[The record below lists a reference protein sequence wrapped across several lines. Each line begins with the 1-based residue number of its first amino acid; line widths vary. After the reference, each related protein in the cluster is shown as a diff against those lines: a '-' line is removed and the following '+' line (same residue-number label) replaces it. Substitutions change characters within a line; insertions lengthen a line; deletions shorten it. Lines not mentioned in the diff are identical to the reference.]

1 MSVVKFSEVAHRAN
15 TKEDR
20 FNTDKIY
27 YVGGEH
33 IEPGELFIHDKGIIK
48 GSTIG
53 PMFYCGFKSGQ
64 ILFVTRNP
72 HLRKCS
78 VAEFDGIC
86 SEKTFVIETID
97 ERILLQKYLASVMLS
112 DDFWNYCEENK
123 SGGVNYF
130 LNWSTLADYEF
141 ELPSVEEQ
149 KAISDKVWAAYRLK
163 ESYKKLLAA
172 TEEMVKSQFIEMF
185 GDPMVNDKQ
194 WSDYPCLSEVTQIV
208 LGSTPNSKEPSYW
221 DGDIR
226 WITPAEMTDQSYY
239 IYDTVRHITE
249 EGRDAANLTMLPE
262 GAVLF
267 STRAPI
273 GKVAIVGKEMC
284 CNQGFKNFICSE
296 KLNKVFLYYT
306 LKYKKDH
313 LCSLGTGTTFKELSK
328 KTVESLKIAVPPID
342 LQERFE
348 DIYNQADKSEFDG
361 FKSQFIEMF
370 EGDKYPHEALDSIA
384 ADWLKGQPFR
394 KDEIEESGIH
404 SCIHYGELFTKYG
417 PIISQV
423 QSYTSSEPKRLSK
436 SGDILF
442 PASDVTPNG
451 LARCSMLPFDDVIL
465 GGDIIILRPKEG
477 FNSGFLSYAINNQT
491 SQLLTRVN
499 GGVVKHMSSKSLKS
513 VLIPIPPMDKQEE
526 YIGIAHQADKSEFEL
541 RKSIDAIDAV
551 IKSLINS

>member
-348 DIYNQADKSEFDG
+348 DIYNQADKSEF
-361 FKSQFIEMF
+361 
-370 EGDKYPHEALDSIA
+370 
-384 ADWLKGQPFR
+384 
-394 KDEIEESGIH
+394 
-404 SCIHYGELFTKYG
+404 
-417 PIISQV
+417 
-423 QSYTSSEPKRLSK
+423 
-436 SGDILF
+436 
-442 PASDVTPNG
+442 
-451 LARCSMLPFDDVIL
+451 
-465 GGDIIILRPKEG
+465 
-477 FNSGFLSYAINNQT
+477 
-491 SQLLTRVN
+491 
-499 GGVVKHMSSKSLKS
+499 
-513 VLIPIPPMDKQEE
+513 
-526 YIGIAHQADKSEFEL
+526 EL

>member
-1 MSVVKFSEVAHRAN
+1 MFKLKDFAQDISVAIKDAQTSPF
-15 TKEDR
+15 DR
-20 FNTDKIY
+20 FVGLEHYDSGEPVITRYTDKCLLSSSVKEFRKNDILIARRNVY
-27 YVGGEH
+27 
-33 IEPGELFIHDKGIIK
+33 LKRAGIA
-48 GSTIG
+48 
-53 PMFYCGFKSGQ
+53 F
-64 ILFVTRNP
+64 
-72 HLRKCS
+72 
-78 VAEFDGIC
+78 FDGLTSGDSI
-86 SEKTFVIETID
+86 VL
-97 ERILLQKYLASVMLS
+97 RIFEDCENRTGIPKQDAIRIIPFILNSNAFWAYANKHADGMNSKRISKEML
-112 DDFWNYCEENK
+112 Y
-123 SGGVNYF
+123 
-130 LNWSTLADYEF
+130 DYEF
-141 ELPSVEEQ
+141 DLPPLAEQRLLADEL
-149 KAISDKVWAAYRLK
+149 WAAYHLK

-348 DIYNQADKSEFDG
+348 DIYNQADKSEF
-361 FKSQFIEMF
+361 
-370 EGDKYPHEALDSIA
+370 
-384 ADWLKGQPFR
+384 
-394 KDEIEESGIH
+394 
-404 SCIHYGELFTKYG
+404 
-417 PIISQV
+417 
-423 QSYTSSEPKRLSK
+423 
-436 SGDILF
+436 
-442 PASDVTPNG
+442 
-451 LARCSMLPFDDVIL
+451 
-465 GGDIIILRPKEG
+465 
-477 FNSGFLSYAINNQT
+477 
-491 SQLLTRVN
+491 
-499 GGVVKHMSSKSLKS
+499 
-513 VLIPIPPMDKQEE
+513 
-526 YIGIAHQADKSEFEL
+526 EL

>member
-33 IEPGELFIHDKGIIK
+33 IEPGELFIHDKGFIK

-97 ERILLQKYLASVMLS
+97 ERILLQEYLASVMLS

-185 GDPMVNDKQ
+185 GNPVTNNKGWNTLPIKDVAPEASSLEKQ
-194 WSDYPCLSEVTQIV
+194 T
-208 LGSTPNSKEPSYW
+208 
-221 DGDIR
+221 
-226 WITPAEMTDQSYY
+226 
-239 IYDTVRHITE
+239 
-249 EGRDAANLTMLPE
+249 
-262 GAVLF
+262 
-267 STRAPI
+267 
-273 GKVAIVGKEMC
+273 GKVWILNLDMIESNTGKVV
-284 CNQGFKNFICSE
+284 E
-296 KLNKVFLYYT
+296 KVFENDSNLLSVAPFDEGNVLYSKLRPYLNKVVIPDGKGYATTELVPLRPNQKLLNLTFFS
-306 LKYKKDH
+306 H
-313 LCSLGTGTTFKELSK
+313 LLRGDDFVTYANSISTGTKMPRMPLN
-328 KTVESLKIAVPPID
+328 D
-342 LQERFE
+342 L
-348 DIYNQADKSEFDG
+348 
-361 FKSQFIEMF
+361 
-370 EGDKYPHEALDSIA
+370 
-384 ADWLKGQPFR
+384 R
-394 KDEIEESGIH
+394 KFQ
-404 SCIHYGELFTKYG
+404 CIL
-417 PIISQV
+417 
-423 QSYTSSEPKRLSK
+423 
-436 SGDILF
+436 
-442 PASDVTPNG
+442 
-451 LARCSMLPFDDVIL
+451 
-465 GGDIIILRPKEG
+465 
-477 FNSGFLSYAINNQT
+477 
-491 SQLLTRVN
+491 
-499 GGVVKHMSSKSLKS
+499 
-513 VLIPIPPMDKQEE
+513 PPMEKQNEFEE
-526 YIGIAHQADKSEFEL
+526 IAHQADKSGFEL